1 MNEHQLI
8 TRNPNVLGG
17 TPVFT
22 GTRVPVQAL
31 FDYLEGGEPLD
42 VFLDHFPMV
51 ERSHAIAV
59 LELLK
64 EIAISQVAVASAR

>member
-1 MNEHQLI
+1 MNERQLI

-51 ERSHAIAV
+51 ERSHAVAV

-64 EIAISQVAVASAR
+64 EIAISQVAVASTR